1 MLPFYIKEL
10 TYFLLKLLYII
21 YTYYMKISYFKRLIT
36 AYKIISNTFGI
47 YFKTIFIGLFVFI
60 LRLVINTFMLLD
72 NIFFP
77 SLIRKKIKNPIIIVG
92 NPRSGTTFLQRFLV
106 KNDFGIGTQLWQM
119 IYSSVILQIIIK
131 PILPVLEYISPAKHH
146 STEAHKTSLSSVETD
161 DVGIL
166 FRYFDGFFLY
176 GFILCFSDIDLFNW
190 VDPKKRNNLN
200 RDIKWLN
207 KIWKR
212 ILINKKNDRIVAK
225 LFSLSSNSPDFL
237 KEQPDAK
244 ILYMVR
250 EPLNV
255 IPSGL
260 SLVTGVLDKMF
271 GFWDLPISKQK
282 LFISRLYKGLV
293 ELLNRFSDDWNNNK
307 IDKSKIMIV
316 HFNKMMNDF
325 DGLMHEIIKFT
336 NHNSN
341 EKLLR
346 NIKITSDKQKKYK
359 SKHKYDLNKFGLSEE
374 KIRQDCKKYYET
386 FIN

>member
-1 MLPFYIKEL
+1 
-10 TYFLLKLLYII
+10 
-21 YTYYMKISYFKRLIT
+21 MKISYIKRLTT

-47 YFKTIFIGLFVFI
+47 YFKTIFIGSFVFFF
-60 LRLVINTFMLLD
+60 RLLINFFMLLD
-72 NIFFP
+72 YIFIP
-77 SLIRKKIKNPIIIVG
+77 SLRRKKIKNPIIIVG

-106 KNDFGIGTQLWQM
+106 NNNFGIGTQLWQM
-119 IYSSVILQIIIK
+119 IYSSVILQKIIK
-131 PILPVLEYISPAKHH
+131 PILPALEYISPAKHH

-161 DVGIL
+161 DVGIF

-176 GFILCFSDIDLFNW
+176 GFILCFSNTDLFNW

-207 KIWKR
+207 EIWKR
-212 ILINKKNDRIVAK
+212 LLINKTNDRIIAK

-237 KEQPDAK
+237 KKYPDAK

-250 EPLNV
+250 EPLDV

-271 GFWDLPISKQK
+271 GFWKLPISKQT
-282 LFISRLYKGLV
+282 LFIKRLYKGLV

-316 HFNKMMNDF
+316 HFDKMMNDF
-325 DGLMHEIIKFT
+325 DELMHEIIKFT
-336 NHNSN
+336 NHDSN
-341 EKLLR
+341 EKLIR
-346 NIKITSDKQKKYK
+346 NIKITSDKQKQYE
-359 SKHKYDLNKFGLSEE
+359 SKHKYNLDKFGLSEK
-374 KIRQDCKKYYET
+374 KIRQDCQKYYET

>member
-1 MLPFYIKEL
+1 
-10 TYFLLKLLYII
+10 
-21 YTYYMKISYFKRLIT
+21 
-36 AYKIISNTFGI
+36 
-47 YFKTIFIGLFVFI
+47 
-60 LRLVINTFMLLD
+60 MLLD

-307 IDKSKIMIV
+307 IDKSKVMIV

>member
-1 MLPFYIKEL
+1 
-10 TYFLLKLLYII
+10 
-21 YTYYMKISYFKRLIT
+21 MKISYIKRLRI
-36 AYKIISNTFGI
+36 AHKIIRNTFGI
-47 YFKTIFIGLFVFI
+47 YLKTIFIGFSIFL
-60 LRLVINTFMLLD
+60 LRLIINLFMFLD
-72 NIFFP
+72 YIFFP
-77 SLIRKKIKNPIIIVG
+77 SLRKKKIQNPIIIVG

-106 KNDFGIGTQLWQM
+106 DNNFGKGSQLWQM
-119 IYSSVILQIIIK
+119 IYSSIILQKIIK
-131 PILPVLEYISPAKHH
+131 PLLPILEYISPAKHH

-176 GFILCFSDIDLFNW
+176 GFILCFSESDLFNW
-190 VDPKKRNNLN
+190 VDPKKRTNLD

-212 ILINKKNDRIVAK
+212 ILVNTKEDRIVAK
-225 LFSLSSNSPDFL
+225 LFSLSSNTPEFL
-237 KEQPDAK
+237 KKHPDAK

-271 GFWDLPISKQK
+271 GFWDLPIEKQK
-282 LFISRLYKGLV
+282 LFVKRLYKGLV
-293 ELLNRFSDDWNNNK
+293 ELLNRFTDDWNSNK
-307 IDKSKIMIV
+307 IDKSRVMIV
-316 HFNKMMNDF
+316 HFDKMMNDF
-325 DGLMHEIIKFT
+325 DGLMYGIIKFT

-341 EKLLR
+341 EKLLK
-346 NIKITSDKQKKYK
+346 NIKTTAIKQKEYD
-359 SKHKYDLNKFGLSEE
+359 SKHKYNLEKFDLTMEQIKE
-374 KIRQDCKKYYET
+374 DCAKYYET

>member
-1 MLPFYIKEL
+1 
-10 TYFLLKLLYII
+10 
-21 YTYYMKISYFKRLIT
+21 MKISYFKRLIT

-307 IDKSKIMIV
+307 IDKSKVMIV

-359 SKHKYDLNKFGLSEE
+359 SKHKYDINKFGLSEE